1 MSEENVK
8 KVRRSYDLP
17 ENLVNYFKNWKPG
30 RDLSPKVAGAIL
42 YFMTLNA
49 DMRDKCEKLAYSED
63 IEKAMVQI
71 RIQRIPVL
79 PIQPE
84 EKAVLM
90 PAADFE
96 RLFAAMVKAKPAL
109 VGKLIVKS
117 LAAVDDNEF
126 ASVLSSLKRTRKG
139 RKSSK

>member
-49 DMRDKCEKLAYSED
+49 DMQDKCEILASSED
-63 IEKAMVQI
+63 IEKAMPQGCL
-71 RIQRIPVL
+71 RPLYQGPGL
-79 PIQPE
+79 
-84 EKAVLM
+84 
-90 PAADFE
+90 
-96 RLFAAMVKAKPAL
+96 
-109 VGKLIVKS
+109 
-117 LAAVDDNEF
+117 
-126 ASVLSSLKRTRKG
+126 
-139 RKSSK
+139 